1 MTIRPIAALA
11 ALLMAGSAKAG
22 TTFTVEATAIGAM
35 LLLGA
40 VGTCLVVFALQ
51 ERNRER
57 RNGQEPVRLRQTARR
72 YNQP

>member
-22 TTFTVEATAIGAM
+22 ATFTVEASAIGAM
-35 LLLGA
+35 VLLGA
-40 VGTCLVVFALQ
+40 LGSCLVLFAMQ

-57 RNGQEPVRLRQTARR
+57 RQGQEPVRLRQTMRR

>member
-22 TTFTVEATAIGAM
+22 TTFTVEASAIGAM
-35 LLLGA
+35 VLLGA
-40 VGTCLVVFALQ
+40 LGSCLVLFAMQ

-57 RNGQEPVRLRQTARR
+57 RQGQEPVRLRQTMRR

>member
-35 LLLGA
+35 VLLGA

-51 ERNRER
+51 ERNRDR
-57 RNGQEPVRLRQTARR
+57 RNGL
-72 YNQP
+72 